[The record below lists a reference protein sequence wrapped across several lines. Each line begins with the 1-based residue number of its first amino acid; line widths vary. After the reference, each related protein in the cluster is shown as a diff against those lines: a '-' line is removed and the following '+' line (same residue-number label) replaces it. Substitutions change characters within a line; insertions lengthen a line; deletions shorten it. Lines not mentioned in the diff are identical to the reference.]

1 MNILQPLAFRTGIM
15 RYILIILENTFIPRE
30 SHGAHR
36 KDTFT
41 ALEYLNIFLGIHFY
55 NQTDNIIF
63 DIYIFIILE
72 SYHAYQKYIIE
83 S

>member
-1 MNILQPLAFRTGIM
+1 MNILKPIVFIDVIM

-41 ALEYLNIFLGIHFY
+41 ALEYLNRFL
-55 NQTDNIIF
+55 
-63 DIYIFIILE
+63 
-72 SYHAYQKYIIE
+72 
-83 S
+83 